1 MDWGLVTES
10 VSTCSQLMKSLT
22 FEPLTMSPSLRVV
35 DEIFVL
41 PSEGSIK
48 GEGTFVATLVVDTT
62 SCIVPS
68 VAF

>member
-1 MDWGLVTES
+1 MQSQAKRGRGLLVHIYT
-10 VSTCSQLMKSLT
+10 L
-22 FEPLTMSPSLRVV
+22 V